1 MRFHCRGRHRAG
13 SYHPPMQ
20 VLLCPDKFRGTATAV
35 QAAAAIASGWR
46 RARPGDTFVVLP
58 MADGGEG
65 TLEALAVGAEMR
77 TTKVRG
83 PLGDPVDAP
92 WGLREDGAA
101 VIEMA
106 TAAGLA
112 LLLPQRRDPRRTS
125 TRGVGEL
132 LTAALEAGAVKVL
145 VCLGGSAT
153 NDGGVGM
160 ATALGVRF
168 LDAAGAP
175 IAEGGA
181 ALLDLARID
190 LSSLNPRLASVE
202 VVGLCDVDNPLAGP
216 SGASATY
223 GPQKGASPDEVWELD
238 RALAHLAAVV
248 HRDLGTDRS
257 KEPGAGAAGG
267 LGFGLLSFAG
277 ARLRPGVQAVA
288 ETLGLH
294 EAIGSSDLVVTG
306 EGAFDETS
314 LRGKV
319 VGGVLEAADLA
330 RVPAA
335 VVCGRASV
343 PPPDGVRL
351 VSLTEMVGEDA
362 AMQATRR
369 SLQRAGEALAGMQ
382 S

>member
-1 MRFHCRGRHRAG
+1 MH
-13 SYHPPMQ
+13 
-20 VLLCPDKFRGTATAV
+20 VLLCPDKFRGTATAA
-35 QAAAAIASGWR
+35 QAAASIATGWR
-46 RARPGDTFVVLP
+46 RTRPGDTFLVLP

-65 TLEALAVGAEMR
+65 TLEALAGGAEVR
-77 TTKVRG
+77 TAKVRG

-92 WGLREDGAA
+92 WGLRRDGTA

-106 TAAGLA
+106 AASGLE

-125 TRGVGEL
+125 THGVGGL
-132 LTAALEAGAVKVL
+132 LAAALQAGAGRVL

-153 NDGGVGM
+153 NDGGAGM
-160 ATALGVRF
+160 AAALGVRF
-168 LDAAGAP
+168 LDATGRP
-175 IAEGGA
+175 IADGGA
-181 ALLDLARID
+181 ALVDLARID
-190 LSSLNPRLASVE
+190 LSNLDPRLASAD

-223 GPQKGASPDEVWELD
+223 GPQKGASPEVVWELD

-248 HRDLGTDRS
+248 HRDLGIDRS

-288 ETLGLH
+288 EAVGLD

-306 EGAFDETS
+306 EGAFDDTS

-335 VVCGRASV
+335 VVCGRASAS
-343 PPPDGVRL
+343 PPDGVRL
-351 VSLTEMVGEDA
+351 LSLTEMVGEDA
-362 AMQATRR
+362 AMQETRQ
-369 SLQRAGEALAGMQ
+369 SLERAGEALAGMRR
-382 S
+382 